1 MTFKA
6 KTTAIMLVTLTI
18 VYGWYFIQMLPEMA
32 ETPVSEIGY
41 QGVMLATVVLFVIL
55 FVAGMI
61 VLAAADRRQADDE
74 DERDQL
80 IERRGDQVGSY
91 VLLVAALAAMG
102 LAMVEGDYFW
112 IANALLAGLVLSELV
127 KGIVMLAAYRRG
139 F

>member
-18 VYGWYFIQMLPEMA
+18 VYGWYFIQVLPETA
-32 ETPVSEIGY
+32 ETPVAEIGY
-41 QGVMLATVVLFVIL
+41 QGVMFATVVLFVIL

-61 VLAAADRRQADDE
+61 VLAAADRHQADDE

-80 IERRGDQVGSY
+80 IERRGDQVGGY
-91 VLLVAALAAMG
+91 VLAVAALAGMG
-102 LAMVEGDYFW
+102 LAMVEGSYFW
-112 IANALLAGLVLSELV
+112 IANVLLAGLVLSELA
-127 KGIVMLAAYRRG
+127 KGLVMLAAYRRG

>member
-18 VYGWYFIQMLPEMA
+18 VYGWYFIQMLPEIA

-91 VLLVAALAAMG
+91 VLLVAALAAMA

-127 KGIVMLAAYRRG
+127 KGVVMLAAYRRG

>member
-6 KTTAIMLVTLTI
+6 KTTAIMLLTLTI

>member
-6 KTTAIMLVTLTI
+6 KTTAIMLLTLTI
-18 VYGWYFIQMLPEMA
+18 VYGWYFIQLLPEIA

>member
-18 VYGWYFIQMLPEMA
+18 VYGWYFIQMLPEIA

-55 FVAGMI
+55 FVAGMV

-91 VLLVAALAAMG
+91 VLLVAALAAMA

-127 KGIVMLAAYRRG
+127 KGVVMLAAYRRG